1 LHTSTVTEQ
10 LTGSYDEL
18 GMRIEPRD
26 AFDTLFDHAPDK
38 LQIVKRSLV
47 NFVNKHLNKINIEC
61 YAGQTGVDLD
71 PYQFSDGLLLIF
83 LMGMLEGYFV
93 PLGNIFTT
101 AVDPIVEATTT
112 KETALQPENYVD
124 SSPINKLHN
133 VNVAIQLLEDA
144 GIQVNH
150 SFLQQLILKQKLK
163 TDHLFSRISGEK

>member
-26 AFDTLFDHAPDK
+26 AFDTLFDHAPEK

-71 PYQFSDGLLLIF
+71 PNQFSDGLLLIF

-101 AVDPIVEATTT
+101 AVDPVIEATTT

-133 VNVAIQLLEDA
+133 VNVAFQLLEDA

-150 SFLQQLILKQKLK
+150 SFL
-163 TDHLFSRISGEK
+163 R